1 MILVLFLVRK
11 YTQAILTEE
20 DDNLKDG
27 ENPLSRKQL
36 TYTNN
41 YKYYLLESNYL
52 EWKNAPHAGYK
63 CLIWIHFCLKSADF
77 CILLWLKPDDYTG
90 YCENWNLT
98 QQGIEQYRQI
108 ILIKP
113 VLGYASFCF
122 SYENAS
128 VILLRTVI
136 QLLLWMQHELA
147 VIVSSKNIF

>member
-1 MILVLFLVRK
+1 MILVLFLVRKYFLVLSKLILVLFLVRK

-52 EWKNAPHAGYK
+52 EWKNASHAGYK

-77 CILLWLKPDDYTG
+77 CILLWLKPDDYAG
-90 YCENWNLT
+90 HGENSMN
-98 QQGIEQYRQI
+98 
-108 ILIKP
+108 
-113 VLGYASFCF
+113 F
-122 SYENAS
+122 
-128 VILLRTVI
+128 
-136 QLLLWMQHELA
+136 QLLFRVQLFEINWVVEKSL
-147 VIVSSKNIF
+147 IIKTFFL